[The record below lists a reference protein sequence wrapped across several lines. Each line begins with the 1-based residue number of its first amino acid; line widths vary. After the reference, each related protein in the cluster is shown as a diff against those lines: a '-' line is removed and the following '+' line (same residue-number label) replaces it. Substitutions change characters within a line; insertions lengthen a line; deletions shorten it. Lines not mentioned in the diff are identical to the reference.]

1 MEDGRV
7 GKKEIPPSSEYQS
20 AKPTTDPASEG
31 QKKAYDHY
39 PEARWNF
46 RGISPAPEKSLK

>member
-7 GKKEIPPSSEYQS
+7 GKKEIPPSSAYQS

-31 QKKAYDHY
+31 QKKAYDRY